1 MTRNQ
6 PLAIVFG
13 LIVLFLLG
21 SSFLH
26 IFISVFL
33 RLVESHAFF

>member
-21 SSFLH
+21 SSFLL
-26 IFISVFL
+26 SSLGSYESGGTL
-33 RLVESHAFF
+33 RTR